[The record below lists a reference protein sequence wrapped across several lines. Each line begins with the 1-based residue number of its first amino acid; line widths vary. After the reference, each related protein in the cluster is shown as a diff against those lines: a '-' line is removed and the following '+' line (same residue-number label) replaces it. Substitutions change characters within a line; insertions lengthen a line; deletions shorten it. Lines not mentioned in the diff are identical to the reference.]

1 MERSVE
7 MEAAVGE
14 FEVTLLAG
22 LNLPLR
28 LGKVLGKRH
37 GDQDRSMVTHR
48 STAEN
53 VFGLVPSKAGR
64 IGRRLE
70 DFAFQHRP
78 GCRGIE
84 AGFGIAVVDGDG
96 KGSVAVWS
104 GGDRVRGH
112 RGGILSIFKL
122 NLDINSPLALTLRGG
137 TIAQV
142 NMGWLLAHIQ
152 TIGSRE
158 FTVSQQGADDVL
170 SAPVHEAAPNDDVVR
185 EVYVFDPSGLPLEG
199 FQYGVNDLLL
209 KHVVFSDC
217 HLDVA
222 LPPSTWQI

>member
-1 MERSVE
+1 MNRYLSVNL
-7 MEAAVGE
+7 ACL
-14 FEVTLLAG
+14 TLLLLCGAAPASDPAAQIINRFATTWEHLRSYTCTWTVLEVQG
-22 LNLPLR
+22 SRTQYRVYHIFFQKPLETR
-28 LGKVLGKRH
+28 
-37 GDQDRSMVTHR
+37 
-48 STAEN
+48 AE
-53 VFGLVPSKAGR
+53 
-64 IGRRLE
+64 
-70 DFAFQHRP
+70 
-78 GCRGIE
+78 
-84 AGFGIAVVDGDG
+84 VVDGDG
-96 KGSVAVWS
+96 KGSVAIWN

-142 NMGWLLAHIQ
+142 NMGWLLQHIQ

-158 FTVSQQGADDVL
+158 FTVSRQGADYML
-170 SAPVHEAAPNDDVVR
+170 SASVHEPAPNDDVLR
-185 EVYVFDPSGLPLEG
+185 EVYVFDPNGLPLEG